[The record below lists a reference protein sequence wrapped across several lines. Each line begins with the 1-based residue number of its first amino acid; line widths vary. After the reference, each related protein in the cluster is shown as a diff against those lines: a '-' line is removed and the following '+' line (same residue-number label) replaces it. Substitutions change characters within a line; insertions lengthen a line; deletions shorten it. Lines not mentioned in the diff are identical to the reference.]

1 VIIGLV
7 AGVVCF
13 IAATSLKRLLRYDD
27 SLDAF
32 GVHGIGG
39 IVGALLTGVFA
50 SKEISGL
57 DGSVLTQLEGVAVT
71 VVYGFTAS
79 FVILKII
86 DKTIGLRVT
95 EEQER
100 EGLDISLH
108 GKASNSRQ
116 SPRPGPDELEWGMI
130 PFLDLALIAV
140 IVIALSGLRVAQE
153 YERGVVFRLG
163 RYRGLRGPG
172 LYWIIP
178 LNIERAVSVD
188 IRTRTV
194 SAEQQETITR
204 DSVTI
209 KVNAVLW
216 YRIVDASR
224 SVIEVAD
231 APAAVYQLALT
242 GLRNI
247 IGQHDL
253 DDILQERNK
262 INTLLG
268 DNISGSTAAWGL
280 EVQRF
285 EMKDVEL
292 PKAMQQV
299 MAMQAE
305 AIREKRARIIK
316 AEAELEAS
324 VKLSAAAA
332 QITMNP
338 VALELRRMQMISEV
352 GAENN
357 STTVLMIPSDFVS
370 LAHNLSD
377 FLQRQAPARSAGEE
391 HR

>member
-1 VIIGLV
+1 MAPILDLVIV
-7 AGVVCF
+7 
-13 IAATSLKRLLRYDD
+13 
-27 SLDAF
+27 
-32 GVHGIGG
+32 G
-39 IVGALLTGVFA
+39 IV
-50 SKEISGL
+50 
-57 DGSVLTQLEGVAVT
+57 
-71 VVYGFTAS
+71 
-79 FVILKII
+79 
-86 DKTIGLRVT
+86 
-95 EEQER
+95 
-100 EGLDISLH
+100 
-108 GKASNSRQ
+108 
-116 SPRPGPDELEWGMI
+116 
-130 PFLDLALIAV
+130 
-140 IVIALSGLRVAQE
+140 VIALSGLRIAQE
-153 YERGVVFRLG
+153 YERGVIFRLG
-163 RYRGLRGPG
+163 RYMGLKGPG

-178 LNIERAVSVD
+178 LGVERSVRVD

-216 YRIVDASR
+216 HRVVDAGKA
-224 SVIEVAD
+224 VIEVAD

-253 DDILQERNK
+253 DEILQERNK

-268 DNISGSTAAWGL
+268 ENISGSTTAWGL

-292 PKAMQQV
+292 PQAMQQG

-332 QITMNP
+332 QITANP
-338 VALELRRMQMISEV
+338 AALELRRMQMIAEV

-357 STTVLMIPSDFVS
+357 STTVIMIPSDFVS
-370 LAHNLSD
+370 LAHSLSD
-377 FLQRQAPARSAGEE
+377 FLRTQAARKTDTGQLAGRASPAAPG
-391 HR
+391 H

>member
-1 VIIGLV
+1 MFSWVQFV
-7 AGVVCF
+7 
-13 IAATSLKRLLRYDD
+13 IAAL
-27 SLDAF
+27 
-32 GVHGIGG
+32 V
-39 IVGALLTGVFA
+39 VVALT
-50 SKEISGL
+50 
-57 DGSVLTQLEGVAVT
+57 
-71 VVYGFTAS
+71 
-79 FVILKII
+79 
-86 DKTIGLRVT
+86 
-95 EEQER
+95 
-100 EGLDISLH
+100 
-108 GKASNSRQ
+108 
-116 SPRPGPDELEWGMI
+116 
-130 PFLDLALIAV
+130 
-140 IVIALSGLRVAQE
+140 GLRVAQE

-163 RYRGLRGPG
+163 RYQGLRGPG

-178 LNIERAVSVD
+178 LNVERAVTVD

-224 SVIEVAD
+224 SVISVAD

-253 DDILQERNK
+253 DEILQERNK
-262 INTLLG
+262 ISTMLG

-280 EVQRF
+280 EVQHF

-292 PKAMQQV
+292 PQAMQQV

-338 VALELRRMQMISEV
+338 AALELRRMQMISEV

-370 LAHNLSD
+370 LAHSLND
-377 FLQRQAPARSAGEE
+377 YLQRQAASRSGADNKP
-391 HR
+391 

>member
-1 VIIGLV
+1 MRCAEPVRAPIQAPMLAILLV
-7 AGVVCF
+7 L
-13 IAATSLKRLLRYDD
+13 I
-27 SLDAF
+27 
-32 GVHGIGG
+32 
-39 IVGALLTGVFA
+39 IVG
-50 SKEISGL
+50 
-57 DGSVLTQLEGVAVT
+57 
-71 VVYGFTAS
+71 
-79 FVILKII
+79 
-86 DKTIGLRVT
+86 
-95 EEQER
+95 
-100 EGLDISLH
+100 
-108 GKASNSRQ
+108 
-116 SPRPGPDELEWGMI
+116 
-130 PFLDLALIAV
+130 
-140 IVIALSGLRVAQE
+140 LSGLRVAQE
-153 YERGVVFRLG
+153 YQRGVVFRLG
-163 RYRGLRGPG
+163 RFVGLRGPG

-178 LNIERAVSVD
+178 LNIERALTID

-216 YRIVDASR
+216 YRIVDAAR

-253 DDILQERNK
+253 DEVLQERNK
-262 INTLLG
+262 INALLG
-268 DNISGSTAAWGL
+268 ESVAAATAAWGL
-280 EVQRF
+280 EVERF

-292 PKAMQQV
+292 PVAMQQV

-332 QITMNP
+332 QIMVNP
-338 VALELRRMQMISEV
+338 AALELRRMQMISEV

-357 STTVLMIPSDFVS
+357 STTVMMIPSDFVS
-370 LAHNLSD
+370 LAQTLNE
-377 FLQRQAPARSAGEE
+377 FLRHKG
-391 HR
+391 

>member
-1 VIIGLV
+1 M
-7 AGVVCF
+7 GVNLGVNPRS
-13 IAATSLKRLLRYDD
+13 AALP
-27 SLDAF
+27 
-32 GVHGIGG
+32 I
-39 IVGALLTGVFA
+39 
-50 SKEISGL
+50 
-57 DGSVLTQLEGVAVT
+57 
-71 VVYGFTAS
+71 
-79 FVILKII
+79 
-86 DKTIGLRVT
+86 
-95 EEQER
+95 
-100 EGLDISLH
+100 LDIL
-108 GKASNSRQ
+108 
-116 SPRPGPDELEWGMI
+116 
-130 PFLDLALIAV
+130 LIALVV
-140 IVIALSGLRVAQE
+140 IFLSGLRVAQQ

-163 RYRGLRGPG
+163 RYMGLRGPG

-178 LNIERAVSVD
+178 LGIERSVRVD

-216 YRIVDASR
+216 YRVVDAAKA
-224 SVIEVAD
+224 VIDVAD

-253 DDILQERNK
+253 DEILQERNK
-262 INTLLG
+262 INVLLG

-332 QITMNP
+332 QMTSNP
-338 VALELRRMQMISEV
+338 AALELRRMQMISEV

-370 LAHNLSD
+370 LAHSLNDYLA
-377 FLQRQAPARSAGEE
+377 RQKSAKPGADHEKS
-391 HR
+391 